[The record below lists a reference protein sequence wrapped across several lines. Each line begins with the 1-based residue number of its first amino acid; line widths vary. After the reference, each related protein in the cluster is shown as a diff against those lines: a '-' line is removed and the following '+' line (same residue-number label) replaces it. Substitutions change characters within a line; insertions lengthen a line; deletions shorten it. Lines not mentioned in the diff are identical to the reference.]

1 MPTSNK
7 VISSAAF
14 EPAEHFQVNT
24 RPVFLLTYPHSIVC
38 KWTQNKNRSWFSLRF
53 NKYHF
58 FPLGI
63 LGKELQQNY
72 TTDRPIYKY

>member
-1 MPTSNK
+1 MPTWNK

-14 EPAEHFQVNT
+14 ELAEHFQVNT

-38 KWTQNKNRSWFSLRF
+38 KWTQNKNRSCFNLRF
-53 NKYHF
+53 YKYHF

-63 LGKELQQNY
+63 LGEELQQNH
-72 TTDRPIYKY
+72 TTDPPIYKY